1 MGNCLVTQ
9 LKGSVNNDSLP
20 VLNGW
25 TAKITIPADI
35 GTDMYY
41 NRFALNASVP
51 FTVKA
56 SGSKNIYAY
65 AGGVGHLAGDN
76 LGSEVQSR
84 LSGSV
89 YSVYLCFPEPGEY
102 YITVI
107 SKYEIT
113 NIAFLPEY
121 LSVKTSDMKYMPLA
135 SISLEYVSDYYDVD
149 LADIPDSVTSLKLYG
164 ARGRMHTIK
173 GTTLDLARLVNLTS
187 LDIRVLSAEGDI
199 AELGALT
206 DLSSLA
212 LNYTNI
218 HGNIEDFVKAMVRN
232 GVLTKSITVAMMQ
245 NQPALF
251 YKGIVVAVS
260 SSTTLS
266 WEPSSTTGKT
276 SITFNG
282 ESTEIDND

>member
-9 LKGSVNNDSLP
+9 LKRAVNNDSLP
-20 VLNGW
+20 VLNSW
-25 TAKITIPADI
+25 TARINIPADI

-41 NRFALNASVP
+41 NRFALNAPVP

-102 YITVI
+102 YISVI

-113 NIAFLPEY
+113 TVAFLPEY
-121 LSVKTSDMKYMPLA
+121 LSVKTLDMKYMPLT
-135 SISLEYVSDYYDVD
+135 SISLEYVSDYYDID
-149 LADIPDSVTSLKLYG
+149 LADIPVSVTSLKLYG
-164 ARGRMHTIK
+164 ARGRMHTIT
-173 GTTLDLARLVNLTS
+173 GTTLQLARLINLTA

-206 DLSSLA
+206 ELTSLS

-218 HGNIEDFVKAMVRN
+218 QGNIEDFVKAMVRN
-232 GVLTKSITVAMMQ
+232 DVLTKSITVAMMQ
-245 NQPALF
+245 NQPNLF
-251 YKGIVVAVS
+251 YKGAVVAVS
-260 SSTTLS
+260 NSTTLS

-276 SITFNG
+276 LITFNG
-282 ESTEIDND
+282 ESTEINNE